1 MNEISTH
8 FVLNSSVGNPL
19 AVLEERTGDGR
30 CGITG
35 APDMHNDS
43 WTASKT
49 VKKLEED
56 QNHHNNQIQ
65 MLPPTSTTLAVL
77 IYGDLDLLINYIHIL
92 SINHLHKYWRNV
104 LNGLSWERAVLH
116 ESL

>member
-1 MNEISTH
+1 MNEIGTH

-65 MLPPTSTTLAVL
+65 MLPPTSTTLAML
-77 IYGDLDLLINYIHIL
+77 IYGDLDLWLIIYTF
-92 SINHLHKYWRNV
+92 NHLHKYWRNV
-104 LNGLSWERAVLH
+104 LNGLSWERAVSR

>member
-1 MNEISTH
+1 MNEIGTH

-43 WTASKT
+43 
-49 VKKLEED
+49 
-56 QNHHNNQIQ
+56 
-65 MLPPTSTTLAVL
+65 
-77 IYGDLDLLINYIHIL
+77 
-92 SINHLHKYWRNV
+92 
-104 LNGLSWERAVLH
+104 
-116 ESL
+116 